1 MWNDLRVCENKR
13 CKFGVEGAPK
23 VFKPKRR
30 WQVFCCTRCRQA
42 RNNRRL
48 YRVPLPRAQ
57 RQRNAS
63 NTHLS
68 TRRPWSVAAS
78 LVEGAGVFSH
88 IAGRPRNF
96 AGELT
101 RIALANPRFILKLT
115 AHSSQPT
122 DRPTCRTCEL
132 DCADGVECVKLAV
145 PQMAQIAQIKGVAA

>member
-13 CKFGVEGAPK
+13 CKLGAEGAPK

-48 YRVPLPRAQ
+48 YRVPLPCAK
-57 RQRNAS
+57 RQPNAS

-68 TRRPWSVAAS
+68 ARRPWGLSVS
-78 LVEGAGVFSH
+78 LVEGAGGFSH

-96 AGELT
+96 GGELT
-101 RIALANPRFILKLT
+101 RIAMANPRFILRL
-115 AHSSQPT
+115 ADAERNAGGRVS
-122 DRPTCRTCEL
+122 CRGCWFE
-132 DCADGVECVKLAV
+132 CADGAPCARLVH
-145 PQMAQIAQIKGVAA
+145 PQIAQIAQIKGGA